1 MIFPQF
7 IKDEIIQGQA
17 EEFGCDTILLYGHI
31 KNKKLKEKLKK
42 DKEYLKVMLK
52 TFKEGNLFLRLE
64 KTNLFKLNISPP
76 KKEFFQ
82 RLLFIWKHDN
92 SNYKKYLTKDLR
104 YFNAFV
110 IAAYISSTN
119 SQALK
124 NLNTLKK
131 FTPFELEALA
141 KTIALYP
148 NKPPK
153 FLFEKFKRVILF
165 NGPRL
170 KKKYLKEL
178 LESKIYG
185 IFYIKTQNKDFS
197 NELSFTYMKLRENKF
212 YPSQAQRFILAFGY
226 FLRFYNIEFK
236 EFKEFISAMII
247 THFANRFIK
256 QNNYKD
262 LSKFILFKYVPIPKW
277 VNFYKSE
284 TKIFYNFTKFS
295 RYEGSEYALA
305 NTIENRYSI
314 EQKRWLIYKKL
325 LITLSNNLIINSAII
340 QYLKRVQYIK
350 ILSSTNYN
358 EPIPI
363 NNHKTIPR
371 YLYILYSKY
380 PNSNESILQKIL
392 TAKESEIEKIKE
404 VIQKKAKEDKDTLSR
419 QPLNISPLQK
429 LLKITS
435 VTEKSYTLVT
445 FIKNGAIS
453 LKTFITQTNIPY
465 NAAIYITYNLID
477 YKFHISKKIKQFSQ
491 KLIKE
496 NIPFLYNYLNPIKKI
511 KPPNVYKMVSSK
523 KLQILKEKYKASQG
537 ITSILFIK
545 ELNLAKKHWQ

>member
-545 ELNLAKKHWQ
+545 ELNLAKKH

>member
-31 KNKKLKEKLKK
+31 KNKKLKEKLKH

-52 TFKEGNLFLRLE
+52 IFKEGDLFLKLE

-131 FTPFELEALA
+131 FTPFELEAFA

-148 NKPPK
+148 HKNPK
-153 FLFEKFKRVILF
+153 FLFDRFKRVILF

-185 IFYIKTQNKDFS
+185 IFYIETNNKDFP
-197 NELSFTYMKLRENKF
+197 NELSFTYMKLRENRF
-212 YPSQAQRFILAFGY
+212 YPSQAQRFILALGY
-226 FLRFYNIEFK
+226 FLRFYSIEFK

-256 QNNYKD
+256 QDNYKD

-284 TKIFYNFTKFS
+284 TKIFYNFMQFS
-295 RYEGSEYALA
+295 RYEESEYALA
-305 NTIENRYSI
+305 STIEDRYSLN
-314 EQKRWLIYKKL
+314 QKRWIIYKKL
-325 LITLSNNLIINSAII
+325 LKTLSNNLIINSAII
-340 QYLKRVQYIK
+340 QYLKRVEYLK
-350 ILSSTNYN
+350 ILSFTNYN

-380 PNSNESILQKIL
+380 PNSNEPLLKKIL

-404 VIQKKAKEDKDTLSR
+404 VIQKRAKEDKESLSR
-419 QPLNISPLQK
+419 HPINISPLQK
-429 LLKITS
+429 ILKITS
-435 VTEKSYTLVT
+435 VTEKSYTLIT

-453 LKTFITQTNIPY
+453 LKTFITQTNLPY

-477 YKFHISKKIKQFSQ
+477 SKFHISKKIKQFSQ
-491 KLIKE
+491 KIIKE

-523 KLQILKEKYKASQG
+523 ELQILKEKYKPSEG

-545 ELNLAKKHWQ
+545 ELNLAKKH